1 MNKEIQPA
9 LTSETHSQMRVIG
22 SNPVRSE
29 TMHVKR
35 TMFVPVIYGVFS
47 LLQGAE
53 LTAQEEDSP
62 DRPTRTPNQINS
74 ITALPLR
81 QNLPPRTSHLNPF
94 RDIYQGDFFTQ
105 TQVVPRGGL
114 RTPSRSA
121 AAGTPTPLQTSRPDR
136 AQTDQPTRTI
146 GPIQASVEETATR
159 EATRTAAPT
168 GLTEE
173 RTLALQPTETLQ
185 PIETT
190 QPIQT
195 AERATETPE
204 STLRPTQERTFVEVV
219 YVPETSL
226 SRIMEGYPRSVR
238 FTTIHGTPVNYRF
251 NWNTA
256 TALNGTTGA
265 ILEPGL
271 YEERPRP
278 IDPSIMNTPSDTTH
292 NGVLPEWNYMS
303 GQVAMIDSGFVYLVV
318 PLRHLDEMGLPLA
331 DQPATPRFGIFELSY
346 PKNSN
351 NICRPVDE
359 NGTLIPLPTGVI
371 GDGANGVQL
380 GNSVRSPEPM
390 NGYND
395 MTAIMLAA
403 DGRSFTVPT
412 VNGPITVEAGTM
424 MAVEYASNAVAI
436 NPSYGSDNNGRTP
449 DQMIAAYMDDT
460 LHLGAWGS
468 DRAMLLVNDIILA
481 APAP

>member
-1 MNKEIQPA
+1 MTEKHFYQPHLSKEQDSFTRIG
-9 LTSETHSQMRVIG
+9 TTHDYR
-22 SNPVRSE
+22 N
-29 TMHVKR
+29 R
-35 TMFVPVIYGVFS
+35 TVFKITAVAS
-47 LLQGAE
+47 LLATAE
-53 LTAQEEDSP
+53 LLSVGYGSDVVSAQNETSTSTPDAESP
-62 DRPTRTPNQINS
+62 
-74 ITALPLR
+74 L
-81 QNLPPRTSHLNPF
+81 
-94 RDIYQGDFFTQ
+94 
-105 TQVVPRGGL
+105 
-114 RTPSRSA
+114 SRS
-121 AAGTPTPLQTSRPDR
+121 
-136 AQTDQPTRTI
+136 
-146 GPIQASVEETATR
+146 
-159 EATRTAAPT
+159 
-168 GLTEE
+168 
-173 RTLALQPTETLQ
+173 
-185 PIETT
+185 
-190 QPIQT
+190 
-195 AERATETPE
+195 
-204 STLRPTQERTFVEVV
+204 
-219 YVPETSL
+219 
-226 SRIMEGYPRSVR
+226 MEGYPRSVR
-238 FTTIHGTPVNYRF
+238 FTTIHGTLVNYRF

-460 LHLGAWGS
+460 LHLGAWGG
-468 DRAMLLVNDIILA
+468 DRAMLLVNDVIFA
-481 APAP
+481 AP